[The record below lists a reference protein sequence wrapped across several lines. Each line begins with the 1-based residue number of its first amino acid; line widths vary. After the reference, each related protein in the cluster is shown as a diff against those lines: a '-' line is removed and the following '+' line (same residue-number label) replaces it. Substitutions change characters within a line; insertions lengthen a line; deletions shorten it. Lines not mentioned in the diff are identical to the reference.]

1 MPSFIIHKMKIPG
14 LTPRNLRISISFI
27 VLVALVIFLITFS
40 KDTLIA
46 LRKINPVYFILLF
59 MVWVVYAVFDGL
71 KLKFLALS
79 VGEEN
84 LDLFSAIKTIQIG
97 IFLAAVVPFQVAGL
111 PVQIYILSRHGIS
124 PGKGAAILTMRGIV
138 SYGVIVLAMIFALK
152 YIWPPE
158 SNIIRGVI
166 TYAVFVVIIVF
177 IIYIVAILSPGIVPK
192 FTKNEKIIKEF
203 RILRETFLTFVKTS
217 RKKELLL
224 ALIFTIISFLA
235 LTTIPYLLSRALSNA
250 IPYLNSFIFQT
261 ILQGSLVFTPT
272 PGGSGIAETAAY
284 FLFRNSIKKEILGV
298 FVILWRFFTAY
309 LTALVGGIFLLR
321 EINVSENQEI
331 SQD

>member
-1 MPSFIIHKMKIPG
+1 MKIPG

-59 MVWVVYAVFDGL
+59 MVWIVYVVFDGL

-79 VGEEN
+79 VEEEN

-111 PVQIYILSRHGIS
+111 PVQIYILSRRGIS

-138 SYGVIVLAMIFALK
+138 TYGVIVLAMVFALK
-152 YIWPPE
+152 NMWPPE

-166 TYAVFVVIIVF
+166 GYAVFVVAVVLVV
-177 IIYIVAILSPGIVPK
+177 YVVAILSPGIISK

-203 RILRETFLTFVKTS
+203 KILRETFLTFVKTS

-224 ALIFTIISFLA
+224 VLIFTVISFFA
-235 LTTIPYLLSRALSNA
+235 LTTIPYLLAMALNNT
-250 IPYLNSFIFQT
+250 IPYSNSFAFQT
-261 ILQGSLVFTPT
+261 KLQGSLVFTPT

-284 FLFRNSIKKEILGV
+284 FLFRNSIRKEILGI

-309 LTALVGGIFLLR
+309 LTAIAGGIFLLR
-321 EINVSENQEI
+321 EVNVYENREI

>member
-1 MPSFIIHKMKIPG
+1 MKIPG
-14 LTPRNLRISISFI
+14 FTRRNLRISISFI
-27 VLVALVIFLITFS
+27 VLVALILFLLTFS
-40 KDTLIA
+40 KDTLVA
-46 LRKINPVYFILLF
+46 LREINPVYFILLF
-59 MVWVVYAVFDGL
+59 IAWLIYAISDGL

-79 VGEEN
+79 VSEKN
-84 LDLFSAIKTIQIG
+84 IDLLTAIKTIQIG

-111 PVQIYILSRHGIS
+111 PVQIYILSRRGIS

-138 SYGVIVLAMIFALK
+138 SYAVIVLAMIFALK
-152 YIWPPE
+152 NIWPPE

-166 TYAVFVVIIVF
+166 SYAVLVVAIVF
-177 IIYIVAILSPGIVPK
+177 IVYIVAILGPEIVSK
-192 FTKNEKIIKEF
+192 FTKNEKIIEEF
-203 RILRETFLTFVKTS
+203 KILRETFLTFIKTS

-235 LTTIPYLLSRALSNA
+235 LTTIPYLLSIALNNA
-250 IPYLNSFIFQT
+250 MPYLNSFIFQT

-284 FLFRNSIKKEILGV
+284 FLFKNSIRKEILGI

-309 LTALVGGIFLLR
+309 LTAMVGGIFLLR
-321 EINVSENQEI
+321 EVNVYENREI
-331 SQD
+331 LQD